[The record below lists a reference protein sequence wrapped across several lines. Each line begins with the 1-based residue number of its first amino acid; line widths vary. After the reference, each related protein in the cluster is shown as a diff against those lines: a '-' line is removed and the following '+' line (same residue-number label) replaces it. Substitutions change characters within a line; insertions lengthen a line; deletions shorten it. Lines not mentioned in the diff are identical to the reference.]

1 MKKTAVLLLIA
12 FLLILLAGCSIMGQP
27 AGGRGQDVSF
37 IHEVTEGFYNNLI
50 HENRYLL
57 ILDGLKTTAVISL
70 LSILFGTVL
79 GALICLLRMAE
90 SIAIALQKLNE
101 ELLTNILC

>member
-1 MKKTAVLLLIA
+1 MKKTAVFYLAA
-12 FLLILLAGCSIMGQP
+12 FLLILLAGCSMMEQP
-27 AGGRGQDVSF
+27 AGGGGQGGSF
-37 IHEVTEGFYNNLI
+37 IHGVTEGFYNNLI